1 MAKKNSTKTAT
12 KEAMQASEPR
22 LQTFTGWQG
31 INIKES
37 PLGWEPLE
45 SNRLYAHHQTDLKP
59 NYFLLQNNMVTNDS
73 LTVET
78 RPDSIKIGAINP
90 VGMGSTAKFTGVA
103 CLFHKWLFVVIRRPV
118 NDGFTERVYYRDI
131 TKRTIS
137 TWRLVQLKDAEEGL
151 FPTNYEIT
159 ELGYYEEQLI
169 ALTRHPSDDS
179 TIVDEHN
186 FTKYEG
192 EIFTAELKYY
202 KNPDTGV
209 DGISVG
215 ILKSAILVD
224 NPSTRCNLTVRGDL
238 KGNTTGEQVEDED
251 GIHYLTT
258 RIEICFVY
266 TNKYGST
273 MPSDLTSMY
282 VEHNPVTW
290 SANRYLQID
299 GTLPSNQG
307 ITGIDIYCSLD
318 ENQDEIFIGH
328 VEIKPNQTT
337 WKYNWLGAMS
347 DTTQWTNVQLQ
358 TPTENTTKGVPA
370 THFAN
375 HDSRL
380 YFWGDP
386 DHPYRLYI
394 GGNPGSELSIA
405 RGLGG
410 AFVDIEPGSG
420 IEIKGTAKWK
430 TVQGANIITMM
441 CGNPNTNK
449 VKRFNLVET
458 NMTITNEIAS
468 RGYMYE
474 EVSNV
479 VGCNSRW
486 GYGVFADGLYSVHRY
501 GVMLT
506 TMAMEYNSQMRNQ
519 QVSDVIQPVFTER
532 LGNRV
537 NDARMVYIDDVL
549 YLILSEDERLYND
562 IAHQGS
568 TAATPTSLDRVILCY
583 DLNLKAW
590 YTFTHD
596 GSDEL
601 LLHAMA
607 IDSEEYI
614 EGLGII
620 SETEIYLYP
629 TTGIQD
635 ETVPEFTVLLETG
648 ELASR
653 QPLQQSTYI
662 QQIEFRFDYLI
673 SDPDDPPTILVEG
686 VDYYGRPFAVYKK
699 INIKSRGHHGK
710 TTTMRDYQEWVRIE
724 KLVESYRIRIIGKVR
739 CRMTHFI
746 SKLYTSSNKIGL
758 PYGYDA
764 RDTFKDR
771 QGNNHII
778 HHYIDDYNNLRRA
791 IVT

>member
-12 KEAMQASEPR
+12 KEALQASEPR
-22 LQTFTGWQG
+22 LMTFTGWQG
-31 INIKES
+31 VNFKES

-45 SNRLYAHHQTDLKP
+45 TNRVYAHHQTDLKP
-59 NYFLLQNNMVTNDS
+59 NYLLIQNNMVTTDGI
-73 LTVET
+73 TVET
-78 RPDSIKIGAINP
+78 RPDSIKIG
-90 VGMGSTAKFTGVA
+90 STPKTLPDTVTFTGVA
-103 CLFHKWLFVVIRRPV
+103 CLYHRWLFAVVRRPV
-118 NDGFTERVYYRDI
+118 ENGFTERVYYRDI
-131 TKRTIS
+131 TRSDID
-137 TWRLVQLKDAEEGL
+137 TWTLVRMYDAEEGW
-151 FPTNYEIT
+151 FPENYEIT
-159 ELGYYEEQLI
+159 EIGYYEEQLI
-169 ALTRHPSDDS
+169 ALTMHPVDSGEDDH
-179 TIVDEHN
+179 V
-186 FTKYEG
+186 FEG
-192 EIFTAELKYY
+192 EVFTASLRYTKDRVT
-202 KNPDTGV
+202 NV
-209 DGISVG
+209 DNIVVG
-215 ILKSAILVD
+215 TLSSAIRVD
-224 NPSTRCNLTVRGDL
+224 DPVTRCNLTVHGDL
-238 KGNTTGEQVEDED
+238 RGNATDADPIEDED

-258 RIEICFVY
+258 RVEVCFVY

-273 MPSDLTSMY
+273 LPSDLTSMY

-290 SANRYLQID
+290 SANRYLEID
-299 GTLPSNQG
+299 GTLPANQG

-328 VEIKPNQTT
+328 VDVRAGQTT

-358 TPTENTTKGVPA
+358 TPTENTTKGVTA

-430 TVQGANIITMM
+430 TVSGANIITMM
-441 CGNPNTNK
+441 CGNPNTNR

-519 QVSDVIQPVFTER
+519 QVSDVIQPIFTER
-532 LGNRV
+532 LGLRT
-537 NDARMVYIDDVL
+537 NDARMVCIDDVI
-549 YLILSEDERLYND
+549 YIVLSEEPS
-562 IAHQGS
+562 HGS
-568 TAATPTSLDRVILCY
+568 EPVSLDRVILCY

-596 GSDEL
+596 GGDDL

-607 IDSEEYI
+607 IDSEEFT

-620 SETEIYLYP
+620 SEKEIYLYP
-629 TTGIQD
+629 TTGIQE
-635 ETVPEFTVLLETG
+635 ETVPDFQVLFETG
-648 ELASR
+648 ELSSR
-653 QPLQQSTYI
+653 QPLQQTTYI

-673 SDPDDPPTILVEG
+673 SDPDDPPEILVEG
-686 VDYYGRPFAVYKK
+686 VDYYGRPFKVTKR
-699 INIKSRGHHGK
+699 INIRSRGHHGK
-710 TTTMRDYQEWVRIE
+710 TVTMRDYQEWVRIE
-724 KLVESYRIRIIGKVR
+724 KLVESYRIRIKGRVR
-739 CRMTHFI
+739 CRMTHFVT
-746 SKLYTSSNKIGL
+746 KLYSSSNKIGL
-758 PYGYDA
+758 VYGYDA
-764 RDTFKDR
+764 HDSYRDR
-771 QGNNHII
+771 QGNDHVI